1 MMKSVIRK
9 LESQEIPSFVDIAV
23 NAYPGTMQN
32 ASDYKE
38 RFTTM
43 LTTLQEKEK
52 SIEFYGVFRDGKLVG
67 GMRIHYFE
75 MNLYSRIIEV
85 GGVGLVAVDLM
96 HKKEKIAKDLI
107 SYFIQHFINLEVSLI
122 ALYPFRPDFYK
133 KMGFGYG
140 TKINHYM
147 IEPSSFPAK
156 GTKEGLIFL
165 NQTHKKLIKDCY
177 NRYAKF
183 THGMMLKTDYDVDV
197 MFKNPEHRLVG
208 YLNGD
213 VLEGYLMFSFKKM
226 SETNF
231 VHNHLVIKEMIY
243 DNPEALAKLSTFL
256 NSQNDQIARIELTT
270 PDESIEFF
278 IEDPRN
284 GTNRLIP
291 SVYHE
296 SNAAGVGLM
305 YRIIHI
311 EKFIENLGES
321 LSHDETFNFAINI
334 KDSFVEKNSKRVV
347 IAFTEGKVAVSQ
359 GEEAEVE
366 MTIEISDLSSL
377 LMGAINFHKLYQYG
391 RIKLSNEKRIS
402 QLVTLF
408 SNRQKPVC
416 ITSF

>member
-1 MMKSVIRK
+1 MNSIIRK
-9 LESQEIPSFVDIAV
+9 LETQEIPSFVDIAV

-32 ASDYKE
+32 TPDVKE
-38 RFTTM
+38 RLTAM

-52 SIEFYGVFRDGKLVG
+52 TIEFYGVFRDSKLVG

-85 GGVGLVAVDLM
+85 GGVGLVAVDLL

-107 SYFIQHFINLEVSLI
+107 RYFIEHFVKRNVSLV

-140 TKINHYM
+140 VKINHYQ
-147 IEPSSFPAK
+147 IEPSSFPAR
-156 GTKEGLIFL
+156 GSKEGLIFL
-165 NQTHKKLIKDCY
+165 DQTDKSIIKDCY
-177 NRYAKF
+177 NQYAKS

-208 YLNGD
+208 YFNGD

-231 VHNHLVIKEMIY
+231 VHNHIVIKEMIY
-243 DNPEALAKLSTFL
+243 QNPTALSKLSTFL
-256 NSQNDQIARIELTT
+256 NSQKDQISRIELTT
-270 PDESIEFF
+270 PDDKIEFF

-284 GTNRLIP
+284 GTNHLIP

-296 SNAAGVGLM
+296 SNTAGVGLM
-305 YRIIHI
+305 YRIVNI
-311 EKFIENLGES
+311 ERFIEGLDESQFNHETINL
-321 LSHDETFNFAINI
+321 AINI
-334 KDSFVEKNSKRVV
+334 IDSFVEENNKRVV
-347 IAFTEGKVAVSQ
+347 ITFNEGKAVVSQ
-359 GEEAEVE
+359 QKEAEVE

-377 LMGAINFHKLYQYG
+377 LMGAINFQKLFQYG
-391 RIKLSNEKRIS
+391 RVKLNDVNYYQK
-402 QLVTLF
+402 LVTLF
-408 SNRQKPVC
+408 SNRPKPVC
-416 ITSF
+416 MTAF